1 MSDGAVL
8 KILRVAMEVVSMRL
22 LTILAMVMSFLLACW
37 AMYLPSWERMAMAG
51 FFAVFIYL
59 PCISWERKKHENDNQ
74 QE

>member
-1 MSDGAVL
+1 
-8 KILRVAMEVVSMRL
+8 L

-59 PCISWERKKHENDNQ
+59 PCINWERKKRENDNQ